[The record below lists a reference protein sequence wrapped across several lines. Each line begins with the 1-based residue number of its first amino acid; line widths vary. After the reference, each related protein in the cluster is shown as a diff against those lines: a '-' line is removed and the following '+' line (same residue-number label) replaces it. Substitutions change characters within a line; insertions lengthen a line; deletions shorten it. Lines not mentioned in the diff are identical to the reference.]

1 MVSIGPFLLTM
12 LNHEY
17 SNFQKSQK
25 FQSVSHN
32 FNNILISS
40 ASFHIS
46 KTQSSKKRKPW
57 INLTSEQRPATVTT
71 SVVPSI
77 KTYRIGLMLVE
88 KQTSLSTKPKP
99 IAGRIC
105 CTSPCQILM
114 VQMFGR
120 LFEVSTAPQIPTHP
134 MRPCRITALNYR

>member
-1 MVSIGPFLLTM
+1 MNTATSRKAKNSNPYLTTSITFSYLQLHFTSAKPSRVR
-12 LNHEY
+12 N
-17 SNFQKSQK
+17 
-25 FQSVSHN
+25 QSLGS
-32 FNNILISS
+32 IY
-40 ASFHIS
+40 
-46 KTQSSKKRKPW
+46 
-57 INLTSEQRPATVTT
+57 TSEQRPATVTT
-71 SVVPSI
+71 SVVLSI

-134 MRPCRITALNYR
+134 MRPCRITALNHR

>member
-1 MVSIGPFLLTM
+1 MNTATSRKAKNSNPYLTTSITFSYLQLHFTSVKPSRVR
-12 LNHEY
+12 N
-17 SNFQKSQK
+17 
-25 FQSVSHN
+25 QSLGS
-32 FNNILISS
+32 IY
-40 ASFHIS
+40 
-46 KTQSSKKRKPW
+46 
-57 INLTSEQRPATVTT
+57 TSEKRPATVTT
-71 SVVPSI
+71 SVVLSI

-134 MRPCRITALNYR
+134 MRPCRITALNHR